1 VWKEG
6 DIQKWVDQ
14 NWVKGTKFTWVGNDP
29 EVLINLAIGGSDNV
43 NPTASTF
50 PAVYSIDSFKVYVK

>member
-1 VWKEG
+1 MALAFAAPATPAG
-6 DIQKWVDQ
+6 RPDR
-14 NWVKGTKFTWVGNDP
+14 DP